1 MNKLSLSS
9 VVVAAN
15 LVLVGCDD
23 SSTSKSPETPVSQA
37 RTVTVDATMANITE
51 MNAMSNTCL
60 KDIELPE
67 DKVVSVQ
74 EFDNNV
80 CAVKDLD
87 GNVHFVRTNNY
98 SLVVTD
104 MYGTSTYDINDI
116 VVDGMQEV
124 EVFGEATFKIEPK
137 VVKGEYNQFYS
148 YYLVEGEEVLGADK
162 THVVIHVDN
171 KDYSYVT
178 FTVADRE
185 DIDFYHSTITETRE
199 EPKNFGATYSG
210 EIEGSIGSEYGTHAY
225 RYIDKDA
232 DVSITAFNGT
242 SVLSTI
248 EFEPMRHFNLGE
260 LKIDPKSGE
269 IIITPPDFGEPIE
282 IIPSPVAPVIKP
294 SQVDNAELVFFDGNG
309 FGVFSTVANK
319 KGLAEPWLYP
329 EVQFEDGLK
338 SLKHFEFSYELEGH
352 ESFDTF
358 MNIYLLDEAGT
369 LVRAIYYPNGDVT
382 VDDGASVMDKATFIE
397 NYGSYKLAA
406 RMDGVRFKTN
416 FIVRVADDN
425 ADAGLQF
432 TVKDFTV
439 KELSPV
445 VVSEQLVGGTIL
457 DSIDDTNHSVD
468 IELTGNRQSSI
479 DNPLWVYTDTKFPA
493 KEGDAPTLGQVSVGV
508 DVKVSDTFS
517 DKAASD
523 AYINIYLDGWN
534 ATETFALYVS
544 GQLKGQVIQRAHRE
558 GEGQE
563 VYSSYDSFQAA
574 YFDTKVKGLVEGT
587 KLNTNFILRFGD
599 NDNGKGEDGNLLGE
613 VVAINSF
620 DITIELPIAE

>member
-1 MNKLSLSS
+1 MNKVSLSS
-9 VVVAAN
+9 IVVAAN

-23 SSTSKSPETPVSQA
+23 SSTSTSPESPVSQA
-37 RTVTVDATMANITE
+37 RTVTVGATMANITE
-51 MNAMSNTCL
+51 MNALSNTCL

-74 EFDNNV
+74 GFDNNV

-87 GNVHFVRTNNY
+87 GNVHYVRTNDY

-104 MYGTSTYDINDI
+104 MYGTNTYDINDI
-116 VVDGMQEV
+116 VVDGIQDV

-137 VVKGEYNQFYS
+137 IVKGEYNQFYS

-199 EPKNFGATYSG
+199 ESKNFGATYSG
-210 EIEGSIGSEYGTHAY
+210 EIEGSIGSDYGTHAY

-232 DVSITAFNGT
+232 VVLITAFNGA
-242 SVLSTI
+242 SVPSTI

-269 IIITPPDFGEPIE
+269 IIITPPDFGDPIE
-282 IIPSPVAPVIKP
+282 IIPTPVAPVIKP
-294 SQVDNAELVFFDGNG
+294 SQVDNAELVHFDESG
-309 FGVFSTVANK
+309 FGIFKTVLNRND
-319 KGLAEPWLYP
+319 LAEPWLYP
-329 EVQFEDGLK
+329 EVQFVAGEKTLK
-338 SLKHFEFSYELEGH
+338 QYDFSYSLDVP
-352 ESFDTF
+352 ESFKSHMD
-358 MNIYLLDEAGT
+358 IYLLDEAGE
-369 LVRAIYYPNGDVT
+369 LVRVVYYPNGN
-382 VDDGASVMDKATFIE
+382 VDIKGGPQGISKADFVKDYGHYRLDARIDGLK
-397 NYGSYKLAA
+397 
-406 RMDGVRFKTN
+406 FKTN
-416 FIVRVADDN
+416 FIIRVADDN
-425 ADAGLQF
+425 DVGDLQF
-432 TVKDFTV
+432 TVKEYTV
-439 KELSPV
+439 KELAPV
-445 VVSEQLVGGTIL
+445 LSSEQLVGGTIL

-468 IELTGNRQSSI
+468 IEFTGNRQSSV

-493 KEGDAPTLGQVSVGV
+493 KEGDAPTLGQVSIDV
-508 DVKVSDTFS
+508 DVEVSDTFS

-523 AYINIYLDGWN
+523 AYISIYLDGWN
-534 ATETFALYVS
+534 ATETFSLYVS
-544 GQLKGQVIQRAHRE
+544 GQLKGQVVQRTHRE
-558 GEGQE
+558 DEGQE

-574 YFDTKVKGLVEGT
+574 YFDTKVKGLAEGT

-599 NDNGKGEDGNLLGE
+599 NDNGNGEDGNLLGE

-620 DITIELPIAE
+620 DITIEWPIAE

>member
-1 MNKLSLSS
+1 MRKTILSS
-9 VVVAAN
+9 LVAAN
-15 LVLVGCDD
+15 LALVGCDD
-23 SSTSKSPETPVSQA
+23 SSTSTSPESPVSQA

-51 MNAMSNTCL
+51 VNALSNTCL
-60 KDIELPE
+60 KDIQLPE
-67 DKVVSVQ
+67 SKVVSVQ
-74 EFDNNV
+74 DFDNNV
-80 CAVKDLD
+80 CAVQDID
-87 GNVHFVRTNNY
+87 GNVHYVRTNGYN
-98 SLVVTD
+98 LLVTD

-116 VVDGMQEV
+116 VVDGVQDV
-124 EVFGEATFKIEPK
+124 EVFGEATFKITPK
-137 VVKGEYNQFYS
+137 VVEGEYNQFYS
-148 YYLVEGEEVLGADK
+148 YYLVEGEEEVTADEM
-162 THVVIHVDN
+162 HVEIKVDN

-185 DIDFYHSTITETRE
+185 DIDFYHSTITESRE
-199 EPKNFGATYSG
+199 ESKNFGATRAGDY
-210 EIEGSIGSEYGTHAY
+210 EGSEGSDYGTYAY
-225 RYIDKDA
+225 RYIKKDA
-232 DVSITAFNGT
+232 DILITAFNGA
-242 SVLSTI
+242 STTGTI
-248 EFEPMRHFNLGE
+248 DFEPLKHYDLGE
-260 LKIDPKSGE
+260 LRIEPKSGD

-282 IIPSPVAPVIKP
+282 IIPTPVTPVIKP
-294 SQVDNAELVFFDGNG
+294 SQVDSAELVFFDGNG

-338 SLKHFEFSYELEGH
+338 SLKQFEFSYELEGH

-382 VDDGASVMDKATFIE
+382 VDDGTPIMDKATFIE

-406 RMDGVRFKTN
+406 RIDGVRFKTN

-425 ADAGLQF
+425 TDAGLQF

-439 KELSPV
+439 KELSSV

-457 DSIDDTNHSVD
+457 DSIDDSNHSVD
-468 IELTGNRQSSI
+468 IELTGNRQSSV

-493 KEGDAPTLGQVSVGV
+493 KEGDAPTLGQVSVDV
-508 DVKVSDTFS
+508 DVEVSDTFS

-523 AYINIYLDGWN
+523 AYISIYLDGWN
-534 ATETFALYVS
+534 STETFALYVS
-544 GQLKGQVIQRAHRE
+544 GQLKGQVVQRAHRE

-563 VYSSYDSFQAA
+563 VYLSYDSFQAA
-574 YFDTKVKGLVEGT
+574 YFDTKVKGLAEGT

-613 VVAINSF
+613 VVAINSL
-620 DITIELPIAE
+620 DITIELPIEE

>member
-23 SSTSKSPETPVSQA
+23 SSTSTSPETPVSQA

-51 MNAMSNTCL
+51 MNALSNTCL

-67 DKVVSVQ
+67 DKVISVQ

-87 GNVHFVRTNNY
+87 GNVHYVRTNDY

-104 MYGTSTYDINDI
+104 MYGTKTYDINDI
-116 VVDGMQEV
+116 VVDGMQDV

-148 YYLVEGEEVLGADK
+148 YYLVEGEEVLGADE

-178 FTVADRE
+178 FTVAARE

-199 EPKNFGATYSG
+199 ESKNFGATYSG
-210 EIEGSIGSEYGTHAY
+210 NVEGSIGSDNGTHAY

-232 DVSITAFNGT
+232 VVLITAFNGA
-242 SVLSTI
+242 SVPSTI

-269 IIITPPDFGEPIE
+269 IIITPPDFGDPIE
-282 IIPSPVAPVIKP
+282 IIPTPVTPVIKP
-294 SQVDNAELVFFDGNG
+294 SQVDNAELVHFDQNG

-329 EVQFEDGLK
+329 EVQFEDGQK
-338 SLKHFEFSYELEGH
+338 SLKQFKFSYELEGH

-369 LVRAIYYPNGDVT
+369 LVRAMYYPNGDVI
-382 VDDGASVMDKATFIE
+382 VDDGAAPMDKTTFIE
-397 NYGSYKLAA
+397 NYGNYKLAA

-425 ADAGLQF
+425 TDAGLQF

-468 IELTGNRQSSI
+468 IEFTGNRQSSA

-493 KEGDAPTLGQVSVGV
+493 KEGDAPTLGQISV
-508 DVKVSDTFS
+508 DVDVEVSDTFS

-534 ATETFALYVS
+534 STETFVLYVS
-544 GQLKGQVIQRAHRE
+544 GQLKGQVVQRAHRE

-563 VYSSYDSFQAA
+563 VYSSYDSFQAV
-574 YFDTKVKGLVEGT
+574 YFDTKVKGLAEGT
-587 KLNTNFILRFGD
+587 KLNTNFVLRFGD
-599 NDNGKGEDGNLLGE
+599 NDNGKGEEGNLLGE

-620 DITIELPIAE
+620 DITIELPIEE

>member
-1 MNKLSLSS
+1 MKKTVLSS
-9 VVVAAN
+9 LVLAS

-23 SSTSKSPETPVSQA
+23 SSTSESPALQG
-37 RTVTVDATMANITE
+37 RTVSVNTTLANISE
-51 MNAMSNTCL
+51 MNALSNTCL
-60 KDIELPE
+60 KDVQLPNS
-67 DKVVSVQ
+67 KTVKTP
-74 EFDNNV
+74 EFESNV
-80 CAVKDLD
+80 CAIQDID
-87 GNVHFVRTNNY
+87 GNVHYVRTSSY
-98 SLVVTD
+98 KLSVTD
-104 MYGTSTYDINDI
+104 MYGTKDYDINDI
-116 VVDGMQEV
+116 VLDGMQDV
-124 EVFGEATFKIEPK
+124 EVFGDATFKITPK
-137 VVKGEYNQFYS
+137 HVDGEYNQFYS
-148 YYLVEGEEVLGADK
+148 YYLVEGEEDVPGNEM
-162 THVVIHVDN
+162 HVEIKVDN
-171 KDYSYVT
+171 KNFSYVT
-178 FTVADRE
+178 FTVTDRE
-185 DIDFYHSTITETRE
+185 DIDFYHSTITESRE
-199 EPKNFGATYSG
+199 ESKNFGAT
-210 EIEGSIGSEYGTHAY
+210 GSAYEDDYKEVVYETHAY
-225 RYIDKDA
+225 RYITKDA
-232 DVSITAFNGT
+232 DVLLTANNGA
-242 SVLSTI
+242 STI
-248 EFEPMRHFNLGE
+248 ASIDFEPIKHYDFGE
-260 LKIDPKSGE
+260 LKIDPKSGV
-269 IIITPPDFGEPIE
+269 IIITPPDFGDPIE
-282 IIPSPVAPVIKP
+282 IIPTPVTPVIKP

-338 SLKHFEFSYELEGH
+338 SLKQFEFSYELEGH

-358 MNIYLLDEAGT
+358 MNIYLLDEAGA

-382 VDDGASVMDKATFIE
+382 VDDGTPIMDKATFIE

-439 KELSPV
+439 KELLPV

-493 KEGDAPTLGQVSVGV
+493 KEGDAPTLDQVSVGV

-523 AYINIYLDGWN
+523 AYINIYLDGWK

-544 GQLKGQVIQRAHRE
+544 GPRKGEVVQRTHRE
-558 GEGQE
+558 GEEQE
-563 VYSSYDSFQAA
+563 VYLSYDSFQAA
-574 YFDTKVKGLVEGT
+574 YFDTKVKGLAEGT

>member
-1 MNKLSLSS
+1 MKKTILSS
-9 VVVAAN
+9 LVAAN
-15 LVLVGCDD
+15 LALVGCDD
-23 SSTSKSPETPVSQA
+23 SSTSESPELQA
-37 RTVTVDATMANITE
+37 RTVSVDATMANISE
-51 MNAMSNTCL
+51 VNALSNTCL
-60 KDIELPE
+60 KDIQLP
-67 DKVVSVQ
+67 DSRIVNAPG
-74 EFDNNV
+74 FDNNV
-80 CAVKDLD
+80 CAVQDID
-87 GNVHFVRTNNY
+87 GNVHYVRTSSYN
-98 SLVVTD
+98 LLVTD
-104 MYGTSTYDINDI
+104 IYGTKTYGINDI
-116 VVDGMQEV
+116 VLDGVLDV
-124 EVFGEATFKIEPK
+124 EVFGDATFKITPK
-137 VVKGEYNQFYS
+137 NVEDEYNQFYS
-148 YYLVEGEEVLGADK
+148 YYLVEGEEEVAADEMYVEIK
-162 THVVIHVDN
+162 VDN

-185 DIDFYHSTITETRE
+185 DIDFYHSTITESRE
-199 EPKNFGATYSG
+199 ESKNFGATGSVEQG
-210 EIEGSIGSEYGTHAY
+210 DSEGVIYGTHAY
-225 RYIDKDA
+225 RYIAKDA
-232 DVSITAFNGT
+232 DILITAFNGA
-242 SVLSTI
+242 STTGAI
-248 EFEPMRHFNLGE
+248 DFEPLKHYDLGE
-260 LKIDPKSGE
+260 LRIDPKSGD

-282 IIPSPVAPVIKP
+282 IIPSPVTPVIKP

-338 SLKHFEFSYELEGH
+338 SLKQFEFSYELEGH

-382 VDDGASVMDKATFIE
+382 VDDGAPMDKATFIE

-445 VVSEQLVGGTIL
+445 VVSEQLVGGAIL

-468 IELTGNRQSSI
+468 IEFTGNRQSSV

-493 KEGDAPTLGQVSVGV
+493 KEGDAPNLGQVSVDV
-508 DVKVSDTFS
+508 DVEVSDTFS

-523 AYINIYLDGWN
+523 AYISIYLDGWN
-534 ATETFALYVS
+534 PTETFSLYVS
-544 GQLKGQVIQRAHRE
+544 GQLKGQVVQRAHRE

-574 YFDTKVKGLVEGT
+574 YFDTKVKGLAEGT

>member
-1 MNKLSLSS
+1 MRKTILSS
-9 VVVAAN
+9 LVAAN
-15 LVLVGCDD
+15 LALVGCDD
-23 SSTSKSPETPVSQA
+23 SSTSTSPESPVSQA

-51 MNAMSNTCL
+51 VNALSNTCL
-60 KDIELPE
+60 KDIQLPE
-67 DKVVSVQ
+67 SKVVSVQ
-74 EFDNNV
+74 DFDNNV
-80 CAVKDLD
+80 CAVQDID
-87 GNVHFVRTNNY
+87 GNVHYVRTNGYN
-98 SLVVTD
+98 LLVTD

-116 VVDGMQEV
+116 VVDGVQDV
-124 EVFGEATFKIEPK
+124 EVFGEATFKITPK
-137 VVKGEYNQFYS
+137 VVEGEYNQFYS
-148 YYLVEGEEVLGADK
+148 YYLVEGEEEVTADEM
-162 THVVIHVDN
+162 HVEIKVDN

-185 DIDFYHSTITETRE
+185 DIDFYHSTITESRE
-199 EPKNFGATYSG
+199 ESKNFGATRAGDY
-210 EIEGSIGSEYGTHAY
+210 EGSEGSDYGTYAY
-225 RYIDKDA
+225 RYIKKDA
-232 DVSITAFNGT
+232 DILITAFNGA
-242 SVLSTI
+242 STTGTI
-248 EFEPMRHFNLGE
+248 DFEPLKHYDLGE
-260 LKIDPKSGE
+260 LRIEPKSGD

-282 IIPSPVAPVIKP
+282 IIPTPVTPVIKP
-294 SQVDNAELVFFDGNG
+294 SQVDSAELVFFDGNG

-338 SLKHFEFSYELEGH
+338 SLKQFEFSYELEGH

-382 VDDGASVMDKATFIE
+382 VDDGTPIMDKATFIE

-406 RMDGVRFKTN
+406 RIDGVRFKTN

-425 ADAGLQF
+425 TDAGLQF
-432 TVKDFTV
+432 IVKDFTV
-439 KELSPV
+439 KELSSV

-457 DSIDDTNHSVD
+457 DSIDDSNHSVD
-468 IELTGNRQSSI
+468 IELTGNRQSSV

-493 KEGDAPTLGQVSVGV
+493 KEGDAPTLGQVSVDV
-508 DVKVSDTFS
+508 DVEVSDTFS

-523 AYINIYLDGWN
+523 AYISIYLDGWN
-534 ATETFALYVS
+534 STETFALYVS
-544 GQLKGQVIQRAHRE
+544 GQLKGQVVQRAHRE

-563 VYSSYDSFQAA
+563 VYLSYDSFQAA
-574 YFDTKVKGLVEGT
+574 YFDTKVKGLAEGT

-613 VVAINSF
+613 VVAINSL
-620 DITIELPIAE
+620 DITIELPIEE